1 MSVQW
6 HQIALLPLLLL
17 TVVLPTSAALGALL
31 LALALAVVIRRQ
43 LIHELNRRRMQ
54 ERKAE
59 RERIARDLHDTLLQG
74 IQSLLLRIQNWETDP
89 DIPERYRR
97 EIGVVVSRARS
108 IVIEGRDQILGLRED
123 GLQRADLVTAIAEV
137 ERSEWVPQPP
147 KFDIAVMGQPRPVAP
162 AALKETIA
170 IAREAIR
177 NAHRHARASQLSAI
191 LDFRAGAMRMSI
203 SDDGVGIDPSAIE
216 GRRRPNHFG
225 LVGMR
230 ERAEQLG
237 ATLLVG
243 RNGAKGTRVTLNVP
257 LDAAG
262 GESDSSNQGM
272 K

>member
-6 HQIALLPLLLL
+6 RQTALFPLLLL

-31 LALALAVVIRRQ
+31 LALALAVVIRRK
-43 LIHELNRRRMQ
+43 LMHELHRQRMQ
-54 ERKAE
+54 DRKAE

-123 GLQRADLVTAIAEV
+123 ALQPADLVTALAEV
-137 ERSEWVPQPP
+137 ERSEWVVDPP
-147 KFDIAVMGQPRPVAP
+147 KFDIAIMGQPRPVPLAV
-162 AALKETIA
+162 LKETIG

-177 NAHRHARASQLSAI
+177 NVHRHAKASQLSAV
-191 LDFRAGAMRMSI
+191 LGFSPGMMRMSI
-203 SDDGVGIDPSAIE
+203 SDDGVGIDPSAID
-216 GRRRPNHFG
+216 GRGRPTHFG

-237 ATLLVG
+237 ATLFVG

-257 LDAAG
+257 LDAAV